1 MRIAPISGL
10 SLCMK
15 IPQFDN
21 TQIAFRHDS
30 TGDLKKSAFLFK
42 AMASPMLTK
51 IGMSLTSMALRFH
64 LPVKGLIKATLFK
77 QFCGGETLAEA
88 AATAQQLAGYNMGVA
103 LDYGVEGAEGE
114 QAFDNAVVAFVAA
127 VQYAATQP
135 NIPFIALKVT
145 GFAHFALLEK
155 VHAGGLLTKEE
166 DDEFQRSSD
175 RVLTVCAAAEAANI
189 HVLIDAEETWIQKPI
204 DLIVNRA
211 MAKHNTHSPI
221 VYNTFQMYTHARLEF
236 LRQSIAEAEKGG
248 YMLGAKLVRGACME
262 KERARALAG
271 NYESPI
277 QPDKESTDRDYDTAV
292 ELCMKHLDK
301 VGLFVGTH
309 NEKSCLLA
317 AKLAI
322 EGHQEANN
330 NHLWFS
336 QLYGMSDN
344 ISFNLADAGF
354 QVVKYLPYGPVE
366 DVMPY
371 LMRRAQENTSVAGQ
385 TSRELSLIQQ
395 ELDRRQAAKKSP
407 VTA

>member
-1 MRIAPISGL
+1 
-10 SLCMK
+10 MK
-15 IPQFDN
+15 LPQFDN

-30 TGDLKKSAFLFK
+30 TAELKKSALLFK
-42 AMASPMLTK
+42 AMASPALTRV
-51 IGMSLTSMALRFH
+51 GMSLMKGALKFH

-166 DDEFQRSSD
+166 DNEFQRSSD

-211 MAKHNTHSPI
+211 MAKHNTRNPI
-221 VYNTFQMYTHARLEF
+221 VYNTFQMYTHARLAF
-236 LRQSIAEAEKGG
+236 LRQSLAEAEAGG
-248 YMLGAKLVRGACME
+248 YMLGAKLVRGAYME

-277 QPDKESTDRDYDTAV
+277 QPNKESTDKDYDAAL
-292 ELCMKHLDK
+292 EMCMSQLHK

-309 NEKSCLLA
+309 NEKSCLLT
-317 AKLAI
+317 AKLAL
-322 EGHQEANN
+322 EGGWEPSNP
-330 NHLWFS
+330 HLWFS

-385 TSRELSLIQQ
+385 TSRELALIQQ
-395 ELDRRQAAKKSP
+395 ELDRRQAARKNKN
-407 VTA
+407 TAA